1 MQKLGR
7 DRLAAADRDY
17 LNPRRNIIFA
27 LRNIFRLRRI
37 YTHKRVYIRLYPV
50 SVEKLAESVEPEL
63 FEKSFVILGHFAAL
77 DSENRRAG
85 TFPVADRL
93 RETDEE
99 NHSLRI
105 VRHGGIEYIKTFSVE
120 PRLRMKF
127 AQTGDRK
134 IKA

>member
-1 MQKLGR
+1 MR
-7 DRLAAADRDY
+7 H
-17 LNPRRNIIFA
+17 N
-27 LRNIFRLRRI
+27 LRTAEYFSAPAR

-50 SVEKLAESVEPEL
+50 SIEKLAESVEPEL

-85 TFPVADRL
+85 AFPVADRL

-105 VRHGGIEYIKTFSVE
+105 VRHGGIEYIKTFSIE

-134 IKA
+134 IKAQVQPILMFAD